1 MAFDAY
7 RHPGGIALWFL
18 QRLSALF
25 LLALLL
31 GHFYFLHYA
40 EEGFVTY
47 DKVAARLASPSWK
60 VMDISFLV
68 LAVFH
73 AMNGLWTVVLEYVH
87 TQRAQRQLLFVL
99 MGIGFIFL
107 GIGIF
112 SVGTFAVKP

>member
-31 GHFYFLHYA
+31 AHFYFLHYA
-40 EEGFVTY
+40 EQGFVTY

-60 VMDISFLV
+60 VLDISFLV
-68 LAVFH
+68 LAAFH
-73 AMNGLWTVVLEYVH
+73 GMNGLWTVVLEYVH
-87 TQRAQRQLLFVL
+87 TQRAQRQLLFL
-99 MGIGFIFL
+99 LIGIGFVLL
-107 GIGIF
+107 GVGVF
-112 SVGTFAVKP
+112 SIATFAVKP